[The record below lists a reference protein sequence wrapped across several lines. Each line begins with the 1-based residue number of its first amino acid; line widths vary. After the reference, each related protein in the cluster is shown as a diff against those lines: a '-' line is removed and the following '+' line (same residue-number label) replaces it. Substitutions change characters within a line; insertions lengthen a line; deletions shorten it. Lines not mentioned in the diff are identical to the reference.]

1 MKRVLV
7 TAAVRQELSGL
18 EVQLADA
25 ESLSVQGGHLSGV
38 LEGAR
43 VQLCLTGVGVARARR
58 KLKAVLAEWQPDL
71 ILATGFGGGLT
82 GRLRGGDIIL
92 AERVLEAAS
101 PGFDP
106 RSLSTDQ
113 DLLEM
118 SLGVTVP
125 NSSVHRGTLLTVP
138 DVIFSAQE
146 KRKLG
151 SRYGAD
157 GVDMES
163 FAILE
168 IAGERDIPCIAARVV
183 FDEASFELPRGR
195 ESIPG
200 PDGSPRLLGVIKLLL
215 RRPWAIPRLY
225 ALRSRSAR
233 AAASLAAF
241 VAGTLRRL
249 EGTGKDA

>member
-1 MKRVLV
+1 
-7 TAAVRQELSGL
+7 
-18 EVQLADA
+18 
-25 ESLSVQGGHLSGV
+25 
-38 LEGAR
+38 
-43 VQLCLTGVGVARARR
+43 
-58 KLKAVLAEWQPDL
+58 
-71 ILATGFGGGLT
+71 
-82 GRLRGGDIIL
+82 
-92 AERVLEAAS
+92 
-101 PGFDP
+101 
-106 RSLSTDQ
+106 
-113 DLLEM
+113 M

-168 IAGERDIPCIAARVV
+168 IAGERGIPCIAARAV
-183 FDEASFELPRGR
+183 FDEAAFELPRGL

>member
-25 ESLSVQGGHLSGV
+25 ESLSVQGGYLSGA

-43 VQLCLTGVGVARARR
+43 VQLCLTGIGAARARR
-58 KLKAVLAEWQPDL
+58 KLEAVLAEWEPDL

-106 RSLSTDQ
+106 RSLSTGQ
-113 DLLEM
+113 ELLEM
-118 SLGVTVP
+118 SLGVAVP

-146 KRKLG
+146 KRRLG

-163 FAILE
+163 FVILE
-168 IAGERDIPCIAARVV
+168 IAGERGIPCIAARAV
-183 FDEASFELPRGR
+183 FDEVAFELPGGL
-195 ESIPG
+195 ENIPD
-200 PDGSPRLLGVIKLLL
+200 PDGNPRLMGVLKLLL
-215 RRPWAIPRLY
+215 RRPWSIPRLY

-249 EGTGKDA
+249 ERSGEDV